1 MYWGLEDV
9 DFINVIPQEV
19 IDAATA
25 ELARRLGK
33 DIYPA
38 SPERIMLL
46 TLLDLILLDREKIND
61 TGKMNLLAYSRGDF
75 LDHKGAFM
83 DEVRLPAKAAKTM
96 LKFKMSTALN
106 YVNVI
111 PKGTRVKSQN
121 NLVFKTLEELE
132 IPAGETEITAQAECE
147 TIGIAGNGIAKGSIN
162 IIVDVFPYYQSVE
175 NVTVSS
181 GGAERETDDRFRER
195 IHESPEKMTT
205 AGPDG
210 AYLYHTKAVN
220 QNIIDAAVHSPSPG
234 VVDVIPLMTGGQL
247 PNDEIIKDIKD
258 KLNDRKVR
266 PLTDKVQIR
275 KPTIVEYDL
284 DLKYYISTEDKYF
297 TSEIIKKVDQVI
309 EDYVDWQKEKLGR
322 DINPDK
328 LIEQMVN
335 AGAKRVE
342 IVSPKF
348 KVLNYDEVAHLS
360 GTKSIKFM
368 GVEDE

>member
-9 DFINVIPQEV
+9 DFIKVIPQEV
-19 IDAATA
+19 IDNATV

-83 DEVRLPAKAAKTM
+83 DEVRLPAKASKTM
-96 LKFKMSTALN
+96 LKFKMSTGLN

-111 PKGTRVKSQN
+111 PKGTRVKTQDG
-121 NLVFKTLEELE
+121 LVFKTLEELE
-132 IPAGETEITAQAECE
+132 IPVGKQEIIAQAECE
-147 TIGIAGNGIAKGSIN
+147 KVGIAGNGIPKGSIN
-162 IIVDVFPYYQSVE
+162 VIVDVFPYYQSVE
-175 NVTVSS
+175 NITVSS
-181 GGAERETDDRFRER
+181 GGAERESDDRFRER
-195 IHESPEKMTT
+195 VHGSPEKMST

-220 QNIIDAAVHSPSPG
+220 QNIIDVAVNSPSPG
-234 VVDVIPLMTGGQL
+234 VVDVIPLMTDGEQ
-247 PNDEIIKDIKD
+247 PNDEIIKDIED

-284 DLKYYISTEDKYF
+284 NLKYYISSEDKIF
-297 TSEIIKKVDQVI
+297 TSNIIKKIDLVI
-309 EDYVDWQKEKLGR
+309 QEYIDWQKQKLGR

-328 LIEQMVN
+328 LIEQIIS
-335 AGAKRVE
+335 AGAKRVD
-342 IVSPKF
+342 IISPQF

-360 GTKSIKFM
+360 GQKTINFM